1 LETGVEKDIEGKL
14 EEERKVRGDE
24 WGHSVGITGVSTQVE
39 LGMFPLDHWLNMVIQ
54 FSFNKYILNTYYTI
68 PRTWDF
74 SANNSILVR
83 GDS

>member
-1 LETGVEKDIEGKL
+1 MGAQCWNYGGIYTG
-14 EEERKVRGDE
+14 
-24 WGHSVGITGVSTQVE
+24 GI
-39 LGMFPLDHWLNMVIQ
+39 GMFPLDHWLNMVIQ

-83 GDS
+83 GDN